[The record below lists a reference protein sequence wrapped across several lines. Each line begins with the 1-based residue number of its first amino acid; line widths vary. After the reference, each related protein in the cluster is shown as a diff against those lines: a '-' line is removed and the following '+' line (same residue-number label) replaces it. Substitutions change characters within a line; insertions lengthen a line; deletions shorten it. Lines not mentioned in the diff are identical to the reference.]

1 MSKCHSIRIT
11 VFSSLHGPT
20 AFTSALICSVY
31 DPAVVNTVLQ
41 NKQLCDRR

>member
-1 MSKCHSIRIT
+1 MSEPHSIRNT

-31 DPAVVNTVLQ
+31 DPAVVNTELQ
-41 NKQLCDRR
+41 NTQLCDRR